1 MAKLFPPYIE
11 GTLPAFGVDTKGN
24 GVMSIPFTFNKAVSA
39 SEIKSVAVKI
49 KTVQNDLLLGA
60 LRLDAVSGGTLSS
73 TETGGTVSIPV
84 SSNKI
89 IYNENYSIKISVG
102 ISYKIQMAFIDDNDD
117 IGYYSTVGVIK
128 CTSIPVVA
136 IEGFSETLVNNNA
149 PRFIGTF
156 KQNAGGDVSEKV
168 YSSNF
173 TLIDTDSNVI
183 YTTGDVLHN
192 INENA
197 NSYSSRDV
205 MEYNMELES
214 GKIYKMQY
222 SVTTTNGMVVST
234 P

>member
-39 SEIKSVAVKI
+39 SEIKSAAVKI

-60 LRLDAVSGGTLSS
+60 LRLDAVEGSALSA
-73 TETGGTVSIPV
+73 TETGGTINIPV
-84 SSNKI
+84 SSYLITYNK
-89 IYNENYSIKISVG
+89 NYSIKVAMG
-102 ISYKIQMAFIDDNDD
+102 ISYKIQIAFIDNNGD

-128 CTSIPVVA
+128 CTSIPIVE

-173 TLIDTDSNVI
+173 TLIDTNSNVI
-183 YTTGDVLHN
+183 YSTGDVLHN

-197 NSYSSRDV
+197 NSYSSKDI

-214 GKIYKMQY
+214 GKIYKIQY
-222 SVTTTNGMVVST
+222 SVTTTNGMIVTT